1 MDFNKKN
8 NVATKIK
15 LIIKWVLTILLLFIG
30 LSFIAQKNINEKIS
44 GIILILLGCM
54 ACPKITEYIQSNN
67 KFSIYNKYKKLL
79 TWIFVIIFFVLIGI
93 SGSNNQNYYN
103 NQINDISMSANESQ
117 DEIEIV
123 DLKFNEN
130 EVELDIRETK
140 DIVLEILPQNANV
153 NADSLEFCSTDNNIA
168 ILEKVNMECTENKIT
183 LRIKPIS
190 EGECEVYAKNNQ
202 LISNKIKIRIID
214 KERIEKEEEEQKSKQ
229 EKESQEIETKQE
241 NETQKQKVNQGKKTQ
256 EQKNKQEKETQEQS
270 KTTME
275 AQNNNSNSQAN
286 VKSQKKKT
294 NSKSNSNNSHGKV
307 VYRTPTGKRYHFD
320 TNCGGK
326 TSYQT
331 TLEDAKMDGSTPCKK
346 CAK

>member
-79 TWIFVIIFFVLIGI
+79 TWILVIIFFVLIGI

-103 NQINDISMSANESQ
+103 NQINDTSMSANESQ

-130 EVELDIRETK
+130 EVELDIL
-140 DIVLEILPQNANV
+140 I
-153 NADSLEFCSTDNNIA
+153 
-168 ILEKVNMECTENKIT
+168 NK
-183 LRIKPIS
+183 
-190 EGECEVYAKNNQ
+190 
-202 LISNKIKIRIID
+202 
-214 KERIEKEEEEQKSKQ
+214 
-229 EKESQEIETKQE
+229 
-241 NETQKQKVNQGKKTQ
+241 
-256 EQKNKQEKETQEQS
+256 
-270 KTTME
+270 
-275 AQNNNSNSQAN
+275 
-286 VKSQKKKT
+286 
-294 NSKSNSNNSHGKV
+294 
-307 VYRTPTGKRYHFD
+307 F
-320 TNCGGK
+320 
-326 TSYQT
+326 
-331 TLEDAKMDGSTPCKK
+331 
-346 CAK
+346 